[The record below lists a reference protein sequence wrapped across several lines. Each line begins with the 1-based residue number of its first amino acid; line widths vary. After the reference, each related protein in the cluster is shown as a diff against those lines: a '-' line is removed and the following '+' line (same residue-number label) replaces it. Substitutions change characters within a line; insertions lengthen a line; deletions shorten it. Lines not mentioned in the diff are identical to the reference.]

1 MTHYLTVS
9 RPRRRRL
16 DAEEFC
22 RCSGL
27 HPDLVRRFV
36 TLGLIRATRDANG
49 RLWFAPG
56 QLAAVARIE
65 RLRSGLSL
73 NYAALGLV
81 IELLDRI
88 HVLEDTLRRQHHAV
102 PGQPTV
108 TGSTPWTSTD

>member
-1 MTHYLTVS
+1 MTHYLTIR
-9 RPRRRRL
+9 RPRRRL
-16 DAEEFC
+16 DSEEFGH
-22 RCSGL
+22 RSGL

-36 TLGLIRATRDANG
+36 SLGLVRATVDADG
-49 RLWFAPG
+49 RLWFAPS

-73 NYAALGLV
+73 NYSALGLV

-88 HVLEDTLRRQHHAV
+88 HMLEDTLRRQHQAV

-108 TGSTPWTSTD
+108 TGSTSWTSID